1 MGEVFRAYDERLD
14 RPVAVKLIR
23 AAEAGNALSRE
34 RFRREARAAA
44 GLSHPAIVQI
54 HDIVES
60 PDGDAIVMELVEG
73 QTLARLIEAGPL
85 DVARAVRLAGEIAE
99 GLATAHARGLV
110 HRDLKAEN
118 VMVTRAGH
126 AKILDFGLAKRWEGG
141 EEASLSAAGVVVG
154 TYRAMSPE
162 QVRGMDVDPRSDLFS
177 FGSLL
182 FEALTGRSPFQAGA
196 AFDTL
201 HRICTLRQPPLRELR
216 PGVPVQL
223 SLLVDRLLEKDPAR
237 RPQSAAEAH
246 AELAEVARFLSW
258 SELSGAGATLSGA
271 PTLGG
276 GPAGAFQASWPPADA
291 SWMPGSNAPGPASAP
306 GDGVPPLS
314 EQSAGTSPSP
324 RPGTPFSAAAWS
336 QASPA
341 VAGAVPAP
349 GAASVPS
356 WSQGDSSVPLAA
368 TEVLGRPAAEAD
380 SALSAVRRTGQRV
393 LAGRRGRTLAAV
405 ALAGAAAVGGL
416 LWRGGRA
423 AAPPLYV
430 AVPAPEVAAGSADT
444 GLMAAGLR
452 VSLLRGLLML
462 EGISPLSPE
471 QVDGT
476 AGPLPG
482 RARALAADELVT
494 GRLQCDPVVCRIALA
509 RMRGSDGG
517 LLWTQSFEVPR
528 SQPYL
533 LAEAV
538 AVHLRHGYP
547 DRRERPGVP
556 RLEVRSA
563 DYDEYLRLRRGF
575 ESKEASAEELLAAL
589 SALRGR
595 SPGFVEAAVL
605 EAQVLRIRFSV
616 GRDPADLERA
626 YALLDSARELVPSDP
641 RPLLEL
647 FEVAQKAEDLER
659 AGRALREL
667 ERLQPGDVGVLTRR
681 ARLLERQGRTAEG
694 LALMRRA
701 AGQRPAWNILAQVA
715 DMEYRLGQPEAA
727 RRHLEELL
735 ERSPG
740 HATGLSLL
748 AQIELLSGSPRRAV
762 ALYQQLVAR
771 SPQVPELVNLG
782 LAHLLS
788 GQPAAAEERFRQA
801 VAIQPDNALATLN
814 LADVKA
820 LRGDARGAE
829 ELYLRILTLLERDPG
844 AGHWQLL
851 SARAQALAHLG
862 RRREA
867 VDTAQQV
874 RQLAQDN
881 AQALQEMSLVYVLVG
896 DEASALS
903 SADRALEEGVEPVW
917 FDLPWYAPL
926 RALPEFQH
934 ALSLRPAPAA

>member
-1 MGEVFRAYDERLD
+1 MESRLGSGGMGEVFRAYDERLD

-23 AAEAGNALSRE
+23 PAEAGNALSRE

-60 PDGDAIVMELVEG
+60 AEGDAIVMELVEG
-73 QTLARLIEAGPL
+73 QTLARLIESGPL
-85 DVARAVRLAGEIAE
+85 DVASAVRLAGEIAE

-110 HRDLKAEN
+110 HRDLKTEN

-126 AKILDFGLAKRWEGG
+126 AKILDFGLAKRWAKDWDQGA
-141 EEASLSAAGVVVG
+141 EASLSAAGVVVG

-237 RPQSAAEAH
+237 RPQSATEAH

-258 SELSGAGATLSGA
+258 SELSGAGATLADA

-276 GPAGAFQASWPPADA
+276 GPAGAFHADWPPGDA
-291 SWMPGSNAPGPASAP
+291 SWMPGSNALGRPAPAPANGAPPPSAP
-306 GDGVPPLS
+306 G
-314 EQSAGTSPSP
+314 A
-324 RPGTPFSAAAWS
+324 PFSAAAWS
-336 QASPA
+336 RPA
-341 VAGAVPAP
+341 AT

-356 WSQGDSSVPLAA
+356 WNQGGSSAPLAA
-368 TEVLGRPAAEAD
+368 TEALGRPAAEAD

-405 ALAGAAAVGGL
+405 ALVAAVGVGGL

-423 AAPPLYV
+423 AAQPLYV

-444 GLMAAGLR
+444 DLMAAGLR
-452 VSLLRGLLML
+452 VALLRGLLAL

-494 GRLQCDPVVCRIALA
+494 GRLQCDPAVCRIALA

-517 LLWTQSFEVPR
+517 LVWTQSFEVPR

-556 RLEVRSA
+556 RLEVRPA
-563 DYDEYLRLRRGF
+563 DYDEYLRLRRSF

-626 YALLDSARELVPSDP
+626 YALLGRARELVPS
-641 RPLLEL
+641 
-647 FEVAQKAEDLER
+647 
-659 AGRALREL
+659 
-667 ERLQPGDVGVLTRR
+667 
-681 ARLLERQGRTAEG
+681 
-694 LALMRRA
+694 
-701 AGQRPAWNILAQVA
+701 
-715 DMEYRLGQPEAA
+715 
-727 RRHLEELL
+727 
-735 ERSPG
+735 
-740 HATGLSLL
+740 
-748 AQIELLSGSPRRAV
+748 
-762 ALYQQLVAR
+762 
-771 SPQVPELVNLG
+771 
-782 LAHLLS
+782 
-788 GQPAAAEERFRQA
+788 
-801 VAIQPDNALATLN
+801 
-814 LADVKA
+814 
-820 LRGDARGAE
+820 
-829 ELYLRILTLLERDPG
+829 
-844 AGHWQLL
+844 
-851 SARAQALAHLG
+851 
-862 RRREA
+862 
-867 VDTAQQV
+867 
-874 RQLAQDN
+874 
-881 AQALQEMSLVYVLVG
+881 
-896 DEASALS
+896 
-903 SADRALEEGVEPVW
+903 
-917 FDLPWYAPL
+917 
-926 RALPEFQH
+926 
-934 ALSLRPAPAA
+934 